1 MQRQKHKHWEKL
13 GVKSNK
19 TSQMHFRPQVVFW
32 ATHPSQLYIYIQLD
46 INLCFTGTQKNIICA
61 FYINDG
67 TMIAKKHNLPIYY
80 SVIDSNK
87 QGIVKHHYICIIII
101 LCAPERSEGWN
112 NIFTLGV
119 EDNLLNKDINS
130 WGATGFSFWKIEN
143 LNKSCHDHKVLIL
156 AKEFYIKLL
165 VSTLL

>member
-1 MQRQKHKHWEKL
+1 MPQSE
-13 GVKSNK
+13 VK
-19 TSQMHFRPQVVFW
+19 VE
-32 ATHPSQLYIYIQLD
+32 
-46 INLCFTGTQKNIICA
+46 INLITFLKQNFIC
-61 FYINDG
+61 D
-67 TMIAKKHNLPIYY
+67 
-80 SVIDSNK
+80 
-87 QGIVKHHYICIIII
+87 
-101 LCAPERSEGWN
+101 